1 MSQNVIQ
8 FSCGTCQTVL
18 TVPVHMAG
26 VTGPCPKCGATVT
39 SPSAPPPPSPPAD
52 SFSVPCIPEPAP
64 LPAPLPPPRAAT
76 SGICARLPAASRAAS
91 PADRMDSPSRFR
103 ARFRPSREFG
113 WIWSTPGSPSRSTRV
128 QQSAV
133 VRHSPSLGHR
143 SASQTLARARG
154 CEWQPPKASDLGHV
168 RRPQHTPAELEWSA
182 GTSESAHVIREH

>member
-1 MSQNVIQ
+1 MPNGPDR
-8 FSCGTCQTVL
+8 SCSHGRGDRTL
-18 TVPVHMAG
+18 
-26 VTGPCPKCGATVT
+26 
-39 SPSAPPPPSPPAD
+39 
-52 SFSVPCIPEPAP
+52 PEVRCHSHFAQCPAP
-64 LPAPLPPPRAAT
+64 TLTPGGLLLRSVHSRARSTSGSSTPPRAAT

-143 SASQTLARARG
+143 SASQTLARAPG

-168 RRPQHTPAELEWSA
+168 RRPQHTPAKLEWSA